1 MKIELRNGFRAK
13 SNMTIQRQKKQKNP
27 KTRKP
32 DDAQIPW
39 KEEKRSERFIDE
51 LLEICFF

>member
-13 SNMTIQRQKKQKNP
+13 SNMTIQRQKKQKIQ
-27 KTRKP
+27 KQKKR
-32 DDAQIPW
+32 DDAQIAW